1 MEYKIKQEQ
10 RDFINYLKNKS
21 RLDANDIS
29 KMQILYQELINKY
42 KKVIVDWRCPV
53 CLRNVIKELIRF
65 DERSELYEDKVV
77 KGKRSTK
84 TRKSSK

>member
-10 RDFINYLKNKS
+10 RDLINYFRNKN

-42 KKVIVDWRCPV
+42 KNVIVDWRCPF

-65 DERSELYEDKVV
+65 DERSELYEDKIV